1 MTMILAAIFAILC
14 FSVAITGFTSLGNIT
29 DPQQLSDAKG
39 FAGFWAFLGSVSIVF
54 GLVSWWM
61 ARTEKEGG
69 GTSQAD
75 PSDRK
80 AP

>member
-1 MTMILAAIFAILC
+1 MTMILAAIFAIIC

-39 FAGFWAFLGSVSIVF
+39 FAGFWAFLGSVSVAF

-61 ARTEKEGG
+61 ARTDAEGRRARAG
-69 GTSQAD
+69 DQ
-75 PSDRK
+75 SDSD